1 MTHTL
6 TALVVHIFTAVG
18 NPKPRWVSADHCK
31 RRTLARK
38 DVSRLRC
45 KVAHAIMMRPYCLG
59 DCTMIM
65 LFFIAAVV
73 VVIFGL
79 FVWRY
84 EATTGGTGGIV
95 KLLHDRLLLMRLR
108 HREASKGE
116 IESQ

>member
-1 MTHTL
+1 
-6 TALVVHIFTAVG
+6 
-18 NPKPRWVSADHCK
+18 
-31 RRTLARK
+31 
-38 DVSRLRC
+38 
-45 KVAHAIMMRPYCLG
+45 
-59 DCTMIM
+59 MIM

-108 HREASKGE
+108 HREPSKGE